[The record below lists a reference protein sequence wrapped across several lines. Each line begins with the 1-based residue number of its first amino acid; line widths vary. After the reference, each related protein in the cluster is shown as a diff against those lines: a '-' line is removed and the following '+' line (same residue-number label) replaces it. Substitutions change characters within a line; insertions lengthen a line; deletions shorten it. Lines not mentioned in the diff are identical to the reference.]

1 MKKVEK
7 LLSGKITSKGQL
19 TLPIELRGY
28 LQVEA
33 GDRLEFIIHD
43 EGDVS
48 IIPKKKKSLLDVV
61 GILKPDMSI
70 DIDMDTAREIAR
82 EERGREV
89 VRKGQS

>member
-1 MKKVEK
+1 MEK

-28 LQVEA
+28 LQVEE

-43 EGDVS
+43 EGGVS
-48 IIPKKKKSLLDVV
+48 IIPKKKKSLRDVV

-70 DIDMDTAREIAR
+70 DIDIDTAREIAR
-82 EERGREV
+82 EERGREFSE
-89 VRKGQS
+89 KGQS